1 MSEHNS
7 VKVIKDVQS
16 KMERFKEMFTF
27 TGFMLAAGAG
37 IAYLILLYIIIA
49 GFEVS
54 IDSTKLLMFLAL
66 GAIDGVVISLSMRIQ
81 GIDFAKAEKTSK
93 KVLDEYNELITED
106 NEKFLLPLWA
116 YMIINTIKDII
127 FKGGTVVFTLYFSIT
142 IMIEGIG
149 DFKYFW
155 LGAVNVIMYL
165 GFGFLSLAKSYDHYL
180 EVQIPLIKQKIKEL
194 KRKGD
199 TNELLSANGG
209 VSESS
214 VSGE

>member
-1 MSEHNS
+1 MSEHLP
-7 VKVIKDVQS
+7 IKNIKS
-16 KMERFKEMFTF
+16 KMERFKETFTF
-27 TGFMLAAGAG
+27 TGFILAGVAGV
-37 IAYLILLYIIIA
+37 AYLILLYIIIA

-54 IDSTKLLMFLAL
+54 IGSTELLIFLAL
-66 GAIDGVVISLSMRIQ
+66 GAIDGVLISLSMRIQ
-81 GIDFAKAEKTSK
+81 GLDFAKSEKTSK
-93 KVLDEYNELITED
+93 EVLEEYNELITED
-106 NEKFLLPLWA
+106 KEKFLMPLWA

-127 FKGGTVVFTLYFSIT
+127 FKGGTVMFTLYFSIT

-180 EVQIPLIKQKIKEL
+180 EVQIPLIKQKINEL

-209 VSESS
+209 ISESG

>member
-1 MSEHNS
+1 MSEHLP
-7 VKVIKDVQS
+7 IKNIKS
-16 KMERFKEMFTF
+16 KMERFKETFTF
-27 TGFMLAAGAG
+27 TGFILAGVAGV
-37 IAYLILLYIIIA
+37 AYLILLYIIIA

-54 IDSTKLLMFLAL
+54 IGSTELLIFLAL
-66 GAIDGVVISLSMRIQ
+66 GAIDGVLISLSMRIQ
-81 GIDFAKAEKTSK
+81 GLDFAKAEKSSK
-93 KVLDEYNELITED
+93 EVLEEYNELITED
-106 NEKFLLPLWA
+106 KEKFLMPLWA

-127 FKGGTVVFTLYFSIT
+127 FKGGTVMFTLYFSIT

>member
-1 MSEHNS
+1 MSEHLP
-7 VKVIKDVQS
+7 IKNIKS
-16 KMERFKEMFTF
+16 KMERFKETFTF
-27 TGFMLAAGAG
+27 TGFILAGVAGV
-37 IAYLILLYIIIA
+37 AYLILLYIIIA

-54 IDSTKLLMFLAL
+54 IGSTELLIFLAL
-66 GAIDGVVISLSMRIQ
+66 GAIDGVLISLSMRIQ
-81 GIDFAKAEKTSK
+81 GLDFAKSEKTSK
-93 KVLDEYNELITED
+93 EVLEEYNELITED
-106 NEKFLLPLWA
+106 KEKFLMPLWA
-116 YMIINTIKDII
+116 FMIINTIKDII
-127 FKGGTVVFTLYFSIT
+127 FKGGTVMFTLYFSIT

-199 TNELLSANGG
+199 TNELFSANGG